1 MKAPTFL
8 LFAIIWASPLSAQ
21 PASNPAA
28 APARNW
34 EMGIFSKEG
43 FRSMILRGSEV
54 RLAAADRYDVVDLSI
69 TVFAGNANP
78 RVDIILLSPAAT
90 FLSRENRATGNKA
103 VRLIRDDMEITG
115 EQWTYVHAEQKVTIQ
130 KNSRVVFHAALPDLI
145 R

>member
-1 MKAPTFL
+1 VKALTLFL
-8 LFAIIWASPLSAQ
+8 VALSLGSALPAQ
-21 PASNPAA
+21 TGGNPAA

-69 TVFAGNANP
+69 TIFAGKANP
-78 RVDIILLSPAAT
+78 RVDVVLLSPAAT
-90 FLSRENRATGNKA
+90 FLARENRAMGNKA

>member
-1 MKAPTFL
+1 MKPLATL
-8 LFAIIWASPLSAQ
+8 LLAAILASPLSAQ
-21 PASNPAA
+21 SGGNPAA

-34 EMGIFSKEG
+34 EMGTFTKEG

-54 RLAAADRYDVVDLSI
+54 RLTAADRYDVVDLSI
-69 TVFAGNANP
+69 TIFAGGANP
-78 RVDIILLSPAAT
+78 RVDIVLLSPAAT
-90 FLSRENRATGNKA
+90 FLSRENRAMGNKA

>member
-1 MKAPTFL
+1 MKALT
-8 LFAIIWASPLSAQ
+8 LFFVALSLGSSLSAQ
-21 PASNPAA
+21 TGSNPAT

-34 EMGIFSKEG
+34 ELPRFSKEG
-43 FRSMILRGSEV
+43 FRSMIIRGSEA
-54 RLAAADRYDVVDLSI
+54 RLAATDRYDVVDLSI
-69 TVFAGNANP
+69 TIFAGGANP

-90 FLSRENRATGNKA
+90 FLSRENRAMGNKA